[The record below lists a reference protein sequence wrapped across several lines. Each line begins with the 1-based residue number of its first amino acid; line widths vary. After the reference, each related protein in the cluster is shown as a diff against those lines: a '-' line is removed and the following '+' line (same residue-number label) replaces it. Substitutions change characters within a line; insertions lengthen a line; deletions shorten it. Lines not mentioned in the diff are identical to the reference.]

1 MTRNSNT
8 NTNTNTNKQIGKKIK
23 TVSNQSYLSND
34 MSNEEFDTY
43 FQECIRRKKE
53 RALQLEVEEMEKFM
67 EDTEYYAIME
77 DEEIDRLFEE
87 IERWSDF

>member
-23 TVSNQSYLSND
+23 TVTNQSYLSND

-43 FQECIRRKKE
+43 FQECIRRKQE

-67 EDTEYYAIME
+67 EDTDYYAIME

>member
-1 MTRNSNT
+1 MTRTS
-8 NTNTNTNKQIGKKIK
+8 NTNTNTNKQIGKKSK

-43 FQECIRRKKE
+43 FQECLRRKQE
-53 RALQLEVEEMEKFM
+53 RELKADVEEMEKFM

-87 IERWSDF
+87 MERWSDF